1 MDERES
7 VLKALERL
15 KPEIAARFKVREI
28 ALFGSFVRNEQSFT
42 SDIDLL
48 VEFEEEAD
56 LFDLVALGQFLEER
70 LQRKVDLGTKQS
82 LRMEIREQIFREMA
96 VI

>member
-1 MDERES
+1 MDERER
-7 VLKALERL
+7 VFKALERL
-15 KPEIAARFKVREI
+15 KPEIAARFKVREM
-28 ALFGSFVRNEQSFT
+28 ALFGSFVRNEQSFA